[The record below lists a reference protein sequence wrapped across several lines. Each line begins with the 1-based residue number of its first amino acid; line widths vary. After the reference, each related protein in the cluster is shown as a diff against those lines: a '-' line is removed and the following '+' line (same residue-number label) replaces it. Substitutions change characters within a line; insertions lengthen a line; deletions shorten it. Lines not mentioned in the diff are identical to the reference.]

1 MGFKKDPLS
10 YIIYKIMS
18 AVIVIPA
25 RYDSTRF
32 PGKPLALLRGKPLIQ
47 HVYEN
52 SKGAASAEEVIV
64 ATDSETIFEKVLS
77 FGGKA
82 VMTSPG
88 HASGT
93 DRIAE
98 VAASLSCD
106 IIVNV
111 QGDEPLIRPQMIND
125 VVGLLDD
132 EGADIGTLVK
142 RIEEP
147 GDVIDPNVVKAVFG
161 EDGFA
166 LYFSRS
172 PIPYHRD
179 VWKSLKELVS
189 SFKFQVSSEDSCFS
203 NNACSLQPAA
213 SSYWYKHIGIYSY
226 RRDVLI
232 KLASMKPSRLEEI
245 EKLEQLRAL
254 ENGFRIKVKET
265 KSETVGVDTPE
276 DLERV
281 ERWLSLSS

>member
-1 MGFKKDPLS
+1 
-10 YIIYKIMS
+10 MS
-18 AVIVIPA
+18 AIVIIPA

-32 PGKPLALLRGKPLIQ
+32 PGKPLSLLKGKTLIQ

-52 SKGAASAEEVIV
+52 SQGAHLVEDVIV

-82 VMTSPG
+82 VMTDRSHP
-88 HASGT
+88 SGT

-98 VAASLSCD
+98 VATSMDYD

-111 QGDEPLIRPQMIND
+111 QGDEPLIRPQMIDD
-125 VVGLLDD
+125 VIALLDD
-132 EGADIGTLVK
+132 ERASIGTLIK
-142 RIEEP
+142 KITDTGE
-147 GDVIDPNVVKAVFG
+147 IMDPNIVKVVFDK
-161 EDGFA
+161 DGFA

-179 VWKSLKELVS
+179 EWKSLKDLVTSNELRVTS
-189 SFKFQVSSEDSCFS
+189 GKHDTHHL
-203 NNACSLQPAA
+203 SLVTCH
-213 SSYWYKHIGIYSY
+213 YCYKHIGIYSY
-226 RRDVLI
+226 RREVL
-232 KLASMKPSRLEEI
+232 LALSRMEPTELEKR

-254 ENGFRIKVKET
+254 ENRMTIKIQET
-265 KSETVGVDTPE
+265 FFETFGVDTPE

-281 ERWLSLSS
+281 EKCLSTSL